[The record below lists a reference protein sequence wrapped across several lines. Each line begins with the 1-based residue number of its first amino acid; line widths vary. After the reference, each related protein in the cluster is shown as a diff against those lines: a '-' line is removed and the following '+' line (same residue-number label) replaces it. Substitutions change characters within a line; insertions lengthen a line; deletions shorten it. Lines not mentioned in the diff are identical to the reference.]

1 MANNHETLASLF
13 TATADAIREKTGG
26 TEPIVADLFPEA
38 IKEIETGSKT
48 YGNGVGQI
56 SSFELY
62 LEGHN
67 MSTYKRGG

>member
-1 MANNHETLASLF
+1 MANAHETLASLF
-13 TATADAIREKTGG
+13 TATADAIRAKTGSE
-26 TEPIVADLFPEA
+26 EPIVADSFPKA
-38 IKEIETGSKT
+38 IEEIPTGGLT

>member
-1 MANNHETLASLF
+1 MANKHETLADLF
-13 TATADAIREKTGG
+13 AATADAIREKTG
-26 TEPIVADLFPEA
+26 ESEKIVADTFPEA
-38 IKEIETGSKT
+38 IKEIPTGGLT
-48 YGNGVGQI
+48 YGNGVRQI